1 MLCVVQ
7 FGFSDLHLSFK
18 TYNLVNPW
26 NLDQRENIGVI
37 SENIGVISENIGVI
51 SENTGVISEN
61 NGVISENIGVISENI
76 GVISENWLIQIV
88 VLYKSEESYRKNL
101 YLVKKRQYLPRVC
114 SRSRFTG
121 LSLVYNV
128 LKLRCIVFVEQ

>member
-1 MLCVVQ
+1 MCGPIRI
-7 FGFSDLHLSFK
+7 FGFASSFK

-61 NGVISENIGVISENI
+61 NGVISENIGVISEN
-76 GVISENWLIQIV
+76 WLIQIV

-101 YLVKKRQYLPRVC
+101 YLVKKRQYLPCVC

>member
-61 NGVISENIGVISENI
+61 NGVISENIGVISEN
-76 GVISENWLIQIV
+76 WLIQIV